1 MILPT
6 EFFQSS
12 VWVSKIMV
20 ERNWRIGTFFM
31 GDSAG
36 SMEETVGN

>member
-1 MILPT
+1 MRYSA
-6 EFFQSS
+6 SS

>member
-1 MILPT
+1 MTLPT
-6 EFFQSS
+6 EFSQSS

-36 SMEETVGN
+36 SIEETVGN